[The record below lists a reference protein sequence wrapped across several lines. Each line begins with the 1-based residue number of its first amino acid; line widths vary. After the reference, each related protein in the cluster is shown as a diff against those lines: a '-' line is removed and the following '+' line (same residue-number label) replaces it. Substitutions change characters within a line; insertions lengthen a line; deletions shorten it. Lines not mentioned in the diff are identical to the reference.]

1 MKRILITTIGIICC
15 ILNAVS
21 AEKLVSHF
29 QDTSE
34 QCALQKNMVVDYG
47 AKPDS
52 PEDQSAIWQNAIE
65 DLSACGG
72 GKLIVPKGNYHIVE
86 IRMCSNVHLVI
97 EAGTVLTLSSLKR
110 KNGNTA
116 MFYFS
121 GPTDDSFIEN
131 CSIRGDGGQYY
142 VDFSFFDSGNA
153 SPVRFAL
160 LRRVRN
166 FLIADAFIKDNFTKF
181 CGISLTPMKSKNG
194 NRLNTSEDSPSRPTC
209 GEIRN
214 CHIDNAHSG
223 YGLCQLHGARDI
235 FFHDI
240 SAKGGVTLR
249 LETGAGGLYE
259 GVYDIRAVN
268 VRNCNGRAA
277 VLMQP
282 HCSSNGKVA
291 VDSVYSNSSSFAVL
305 IHAGFLDRHHKNNP
319 DARPG
324 VYASDSYIN
333 HVHAVYGDKA
343 QVDCKEVYL
352 AEERNYGKYKPSEFA
367 PHESMTGPSLAAVYD
382 TTDGSYRVTVNDV
395 TSEGFSPTRSSILY
409 LNEVRDKEDLR
420 WKLYKS
426 LPCVKATSCKQS
438 NE

>member
-1 MKRILITTIGIICC
+1 
-15 ILNAVS
+15 
-21 AEKLVSHF
+21 
-29 QDTSE
+29 
-34 QCALQKNMVVDYG
+34 
-47 AKPDS
+47 
-52 PEDQSAIWQNAIE
+52 
-65 DLSACGG
+65 
-72 GKLIVPKGNYHIVE
+72 
-86 IRMCSNVHLVI
+86 
-97 EAGTVLTLSSLKR
+97 
-110 KNGNTA
+110 

-121 GPTDDSFIEN
+121 GSTDDSAIEN
-131 CSIRGDGGQYY
+131 CSIRGDGGRYY
-142 VDFSFFDSGNA
+142 VDYSFLDSGNA

-194 NRLNTSEDSPSRPTC
+194 NRLDTSEELPSRPTC

-214 CHIDNAHSG
+214 CYIDNAHSG
-223 YGLCQLHGARDI
+223 YGLCQLHGARDV
-235 FFHDI
+235 FYHDI

-249 LETGAGGLYE
+249 LESGAGGLYE

-305 IHAGFLDRHHKNNP
+305 IHVGFIDRNHKDDH

-352 AEERNYGKYKPSEFA
+352 ADERNYGKYKPNEFA

-382 TTDGSYRVTVNDV
+382 TTDGSYRVSVNDV

-409 LNEVRDKEDLR
+409 LNEVREKKDRR
-420 WKLYKS
+420 WKIYKS
-426 LPCVKATSCKQS
+426 LPYVKATSGKQIK
-438 NE
+438 